1 MGFDSYFLVKAAAW
15 VLSPL
20 PLTLFFVACGLL
32 AWGCRWRRTGASL
45 VVGALLA
52 LWAFSTPRMA
62 WELADHLE
70 RRYPVWRAQDTPA
83 ADVAVVLG
91 GALAAARLP
100 LNPQVNLGSAAD
112 RVFHAAALYRA
123 GKVKA
128 LLLSGGTQPGIM
140 DMPAEAE
147 LMRALLREEG
157 VPDRVMWLETR
168 SRNTRENARY
178 SMSLLRERGVR
189 RALVV
194 TSAAHMPR
202 AMVWFTA
209 AAQAAGVQ
217 VTAAATDAEALGD
230 EPDGV
235 AQFLPEA
242 SALDW
247 SSRSVKEYLGWAQAR
262 WMTGMA
268 RNGKV

>member
-15 VLSPL
+15 MLSPL
-20 PLTLFFVACGLL
+20 PLAFLFVACGLL
-32 AWGCRWRRTGASL
+32 AWARRWRRTGASL
-45 VVGALLA
+45 VVGALVA
-52 LWAFSTPRMA
+52 LWAFSTPRVA

-70 RRYPVWRAQDTPA
+70 RRYPVWRAQDTPV
-83 ADVAVVLG
+83 ADAAVVLG

-128 LLLSGGTQPGIM
+128 LLLSGGTQPGLVG
-140 DMPAEAE
+140 MPAEAE
-147 LMRALLREEG
+147 LMRALLREQG
-157 VPDRVMWLETR
+157 VPERAMWLER
-168 SRNTRENARY
+168 QSRNTRENARY
-178 SMSLLRERGVR
+178 SMSLLRERGVQR
-189 RALVV
+189 VLLV

-202 AMVWFTA
+202 AMAWFTA

-230 EPDGV
+230 EPEGFL
-235 AQFLPEA
+235 QFLPEA

-262 WMTGMA
+262 WMTRVV